1 MGTAKPDPLPSRG
14 GILRT
19 AVNLVLRPAMT
30 WDALGSAPLDLARMW
45 RHLLVLGA
53 IGPLALF
60 LGTWLFDSAAVAAGQ
75 AVLLVAGSPLNSAG
89 FTHAFPL
96 DFSPLSP
103 AHTPAL
109 LNAARSGV
117 AFFAAQ
123 IVILLLAAG
132 MLWLLAPYCQG
143 KRDIRASLAIVIYG
157 GTPFLLSALGL
168 IKGSLTP
175 ILVVG
180 MMHSCVVAQRGVR
193 RLLGA
198 PGNDA
203 AMLLGFVTM
212 ALYVLIPL
220 LAYAAAL
227 AGVPLAG

>member
-1 MGTAKPDPLPSRG
+1 MPDPVPSRD

-19 AVNLVLRPAMT
+19 AVNLVLRPAIA

-60 LGTWLFDSAAVAAGQ
+60 LGIWLFDSEAVPVGQ
-75 AVLLVAGSPLNSAG
+75 ALLLVAGSPMNGAG
-89 FTHAFPL
+89 PTYAFPL
-96 DFSPLSP
+96 DFSLLSP
-103 AHTPAL
+103 AHHPAL
-109 LNAARSGV
+109 LNAARSGL
-117 AFFAAQ
+117 AFYAAQ
-123 IVILLLAAG
+123 IAIVLLAAG
-132 MLWLLAPYCQG
+132 MIWLLAPYCQG
-143 KRDIRASLAIVIYG
+143 KRDARAALAVVIYG
-157 GTPFLLSALGL
+157 STPFLLSAIGL
-168 IKGSLTP
+168 VKGSLTP
-175 ILVVG
+175 MLVVG
-180 MMHSCVVAQRGVR
+180 MMHGCVVAQRGVR

-220 LAYAAAL
+220 LAYVATL
-227 AGVPLAG
+227 VGVPLTG